1 MAFSLIGEFHA
12 TCTQCGAKLM
22 GCLVLGGENT
32 PRFQA
37 HVDAHHCPAT
47 DIETGG
53 YWFQGVSIQSLR
65 KSLTSQQMTSDL

>member
-22 GCLVLGGENT
+22 GCLVLGGEHV
-32 PRFQA
+32 PEFMA

-47 DIETGG
+47 DTELGG
-53 YWFQGVSIQSLR
+53 HWFQGVSIQALR
-65 KSLTSQQMTSDL
+65 ESLTRQQMTSDL